1 MIKKIIFLQI
11 LLCRFCY
18 GGDAPSVYQY
28 NLSICVIFQN
38 EAPFLKEWIEYHRL
52 LGVEH
57 FYFFNHYSTDHYL
70 QVLDPY
76 LKQGI
81 VELKDILAKGDSYE
95 TFYPLQCKCYTDCML
110 QARSVSKWVAF
121 LDPDEF
127 LLPMQDQSLTDFLKE
142 YEDFGAVSAN
152 WLMFG
157 TSNVKKIPNERL
169 LIESL
174 TFCSEKNFGGNR
186 FVKSIVRPERASH
199 FENAHQPAFIKGYFG
214 VNTDKMRFNSD
225 KSSYIVTNKL
235 RINHYWTRDEDFFYN
250 VKIPRQIKWGGT
262 PDPLAILKKMNL
274 KKDDTILRYVPALKE
289 KMGMPKD

>member
-1 MIKKIIFLQI
+1 MFMLKCALYCLF
-11 LLCRFCY
+11 FAFNV
-18 GGDAPSVYQY
+18 GWANYQY

-38 EAPFLKEWIEYHRL
+38 EAPFLKEWIEYHRM

-70 QVLDPY
+70 QVLNPY
-76 LKQGI
+76 IKEGV
-81 VELKDILAKGDSYE
+81 VELKDILTVANNYE

-110 QARSVSKWVAF
+110 QARGKSKWVAF

-127 LLPMQDQSLTDFLKE
+127 LLPIQEQSITDFLKG

-157 TSNVKKIPNERL
+157 TSNVKKITPDRL

-199 FENAHQPAFIKGYFG
+199 FENAHQPIFINGFIG
-214 VNTDKMRFNSD
+214 VNTDKMAFNSD
-225 KSSYIVTNKL
+225 KSNYIVTNKL

-250 VKIPRQIKWGGT
+250 VKITRQIKWGGT
-262 PDPLAILKKMNL
+262 PDPKSILQKMNV
-274 KKDDTILRYVPALKE
+274 KKDETILRYVPALKKRMTQTE
-289 KMGMPKD
+289 NL